1 MRTKFGSYKQYHTS
15 LDNME
20 IFKKSEINNSF
31 AILKRD
37 VIEFIENDFI
47 LKSNVVG
54 EPFLGNIICIE
65 NLELITL

>member
-31 AILKRD
+31 AFLRD

-65 NLELITL
+65 NLELIML